1 MAASLRHLS
10 YLLAV
15 AENGSVTAAAEQ
27 LGVSQPA
34 ISTALR
40 NIEADYDLSL
50 FVRERPHKIALT
62 AVGRR
67 FVANARHL
75 LETAG
80 EFDDEARELKDSQAG
95 VVDIGCFTP
104 TAPFVIPMVLQRL
117 KDRFPKIRIK
127 LHEGDIDEINR
138 LLTTGVIE
146 VALTY
151 DMYPNPAVQFEP
163 LTEAYPYALLAAGD
177 PLARSVSI
185 SLADLANRDMI
196 AFDLPITQQ
205 YFHSL
210 FIQHNLRPRIRHQV
224 KSYEMVRS
232 LVGAG
237 EGYSILI
244 MRPMNERA
252 YSGDLLA
259 YLPIRTTIAPPRYGL
274 AFTNQYRPTKLV
286 RTIAKMCRDLF
297 AVDKKLSQYLVPPHA
312 E

>member
-15 AENGSVTAAAEQ
+15 AEHGSVTAAAEL

-40 NIEADYDLSL
+40 NIELDYGLSL

-75 LETAG
+75 LEVAG
-80 EFDDEARELKDSQAG
+80 TFDDEARDLKDSQIG
-95 VVDIGCFTP
+95 TVEVGCFTP

-117 KDRFPKIRIK
+117 KTQSPNIRIK
-127 LHEGDIDEINR
+127 LHEGDIDEVNR
-138 LLTTGVIE
+138 LLTSGVIE

-151 DMYPNPAVQFEP
+151 DMYPSPAVEFEP
-163 LTEAYPYALLAAGD
+163 LAEAYPYALLSADD
-177 PLARSVSI
+177 PLAKFSSA
-185 SLADLANRDMI
+185 SLSDLARRDMI

-237 EGYSILI
+237 QGYSILI
-244 MRPMNERA
+244 MRPMNERT
-252 YSGDLLA
+252 YSGDKLT
-259 YLPIRTTIAPPRYGL
+259 YLPIRATIAPPRYGL
-274 AFTNQYRPTKLV
+274 AFANQYRTTRLV
-286 RTIAKMCRDLF
+286 QSFAQVCRDLF
-297 AVDKKLSQYLVPPHA
+297 STENRLEPFLVSPAHA
-312 E
+312 